1 MTYTT
6 VDIKSIGEN
15 QIINIP
21 KEMMINDDKVILR
34 KLGNALYVVPF
45 RNPWKNLMDS
55 LESFTSDFMDS
66 REQPDWD
73 KKDLSIE

>member
-1 MTYTT
+1 MTYKT
-6 VDIKSIGEN
+6 VDIKNIGEN

-45 RNPWKNLMDS
+45 RNPWKNLIDS